1 MTPIDGTRKTHTP
14 DSTFDGMELRIWGAR
29 GSIPTPVP
37 ENLEHGGNTA
47 CLEVRLPTGES
58 YIFDGGTGIREL
70 GIHLGETRTGPQNL
84 HVFMTH
90 FHWDHVQGLPFFG
103 PLYSPENH
111 VTFHSS
117 HSNRHLRD
125 VLGGQMSAPYFPV
138 NFELLQADMHFGE
151 VGRDPVAFGE
161 LTVQSF
167 PLHHPQGASGYRI
180 CYRDAVLVYASDL
193 EHGNQELDAVLR
205 ENAKEADVLVYDA
218 QFTPQEYDERRGWGH
233 STWLEATRVARDCGV
248 RELVLF
254 HHDPGHNDTTMHR
267 IVEDA
272 RREFKATSAAWQGR
286 VIAV

>member
-1 MTPIDGTRKTHTP
+1 
-14 DSTFDGMELRIWGAR
+14 MEVRIWGAR

-47 CLEVRLPTGES
+47 CIEVRLPNGES
-58 YIFDGGTGIREL
+58 YIFDGGTGIRDL
-70 GIHLGETRTGPQNL
+70 GLHLGETRSGALNL
-84 HVFMTH
+84 NVFLTH
-90 FHWDHVQGLPFFG
+90 FHWDHLQGLPFFA
-103 PLYSPENH
+103 PLYSSANQ

-117 HSNRHLRD
+117 HPARHLRD

-138 NFELLQADMHFGE
+138 NFELLQAKRRFAH
-151 VGRDPVAFGE
+151 VGREPVQFGE
-161 LTVQSF
+161 LSVQSF

-180 CYRDAVLVYASDL
+180 CYRDRVLVYATDL
-193 EHGNQELDAVLR
+193 EHGHRELDQVLR
-205 ENAKEADVLVYDA
+205 DAAKEADVLLFDA
-218 QFTPQEYDERRGWGH
+218 QFTPNEYRERHGWGH
-233 STWLEATRVARDCGV
+233 STWLEATHVARDCGA

-254 HHDPGHNDTTMHR
+254 HHDPSHNDAAMHR